1 MKKNIITTTNATTT
15 IRELEL
21 EDIIDEIIGNKCEG
35 IATLYYDVAADRL
48 VPEEIA
54 VQDDIYYVIELP
66 YHFEWGED
74 PWGVPEYSRDF
85 DIIEMAFLAQREIS
99 EALEWYWA
107 RH

>member
-1 MKKNIITTTNATTT
+1 MKKNIITNANATTT
-15 IRELEL
+15 ILELEL

-54 VQDDIYYVIELP
+54 EQADIYYVIELP

-74 PWGVPEYSRDF
+74 LWGVPEYSRDW
-85 DIIEMAFLAQREIS
+85 DIIEMALQAQREIN
-99 EALEWYWA
+99 EALAWYWA

>member
-1 MKKNIITTTNATTT
+1 MMNMNMNTAIL
-15 IRELEL
+15 ELEL
-21 EDIIDEIIGNKCEG
+21 EDIIDEVIGDKSEG

-54 VQDDIYYVIELP
+54 VQDDVYYVIELP
-66 YHFEWGED
+66 YRFDWGED
-74 PWGVPEYSRDF
+74 PWGFPEYSREA
-85 DIIEMAFLAQREIS
+85 DILEMALQAQREIN